1 MPYYIKLNS
10 NLNLNKNILFI
21 HIPKTGGT
29 SIEKYLRNNYKEYLY
44 SIGPYNNLIPNDYCK
59 NHSLQHQE
67 YKYLYKY
74 KDILNINI
82 NSELLIF
89 TIVRNP
95 YDRIIS
101 ELFWNYKKTN
111 INKNSTKDDVYNILL
126 KYFMEGDKWDNHEKT
141 QYSFLE
147 NENGEIV
154 KNIIILK
161 TENLEEEFK
170 KIGFYDYKS
179 PKNINKN
186 YMKYLNNNSIK
197 LINEKYKKDFI
208 FFNYKML

>member
-1 MPYYIKLNS
+1 MPYYKNLNS
-10 NLNLNKNILFI
+10 NDNILFI
-21 HIPKTGGT
+21 HIPKTGGS
-29 SIEKYLRNNYKEYLY
+29 SIEKYLRINHTENIY
-44 SIGPYNNLIPNDYCK
+44 SSTPYNNIIPCDYCK

-74 KDILNINI
+74 KDILNINFDDK
-82 NSELLIF
+82 LLIF

-101 ELFWNYKKTN
+101 ELFWNRKKTK
-111 INKNSTKDDVYNILL
+111 INKNSTKDDVYKILL
-126 KYFMEGDKWDNHEKT
+126 EYFMKGDKWDNHEKT

-147 NENGEIV
+147 DDNGNII

-170 KIGFYDYKS
+170 KIGFNDYKS
-179 PKNINKN
+179 PKSINKN
-186 YMKYLNNNSIK
+186 YMKYLNENSIK
-197 LINEKYKKDFI
+197 LINEKYEKDFK